1 MAGLIFGVPS
11 HHLEGPTPSKIS
23 RFPRSKGETE
33 RSGGS
38 GGMKMAKS
46 SHRPYFSGEDNLAS
60 NKVGAFLP

>member
-23 RFPRSKGETE
+23 GFLQLQAEME

-38 GGMKMAKS
+38 GGMKMAKR
-46 SHRPYFSGEDNLAS
+46 SHWPYFSGEDSLAS